1 MKTLKSKLFFMTT
14 LMMVITVFAGCPHK
28 PINPPEPPEN
38 DSTEIIKQQLNFSVV
53 WKNNLGSSLE
63 ISASW
68 NEVVGTLFNS
78 LDTVLQD
85 GDSIVVAVVNKMVE
99 VDSIHTIQM
108 YEEEMLMNII
118 ESVKSVNLRYFEDN
132 LMYTSR
138 DGGLLQFGE
147 YEDYMS
153 NNSVKTLVVSKDFL
167 SSSDL
172 VTVEGELKTISLN
185 WKNTFAKSIGLKISS
200 FSNPE
205 LNITKQIAPDET
217 IKVTEL
223 SYYVFPNNDELNA
236 KLLADVMSDY
246 KSSLDDVMFLLPDVK
261 SHDEWISGG
270 EWTGDSIR
278 KHCLNESNNYLFD
291 IKNYE
296 YNVDYTLILYNR
308 LLYFLLGE
316 HPDNEIEYNSSVIW
330 KNDMSVP
337 MVVDIRYRNDRI
349 YSLVDKINCT
359 IQPGE
364 SFQMP
369 DFYYV
374 EYDGQIEIQPSA
386 DSWYGLYINEMESVV
401 ITYGDKTYN
410 MAVDGRCKFVCPN
423 YTYGYGNHT
432 FIEQSFKDMCNS
444 NDSDN

>member
-1 MKTLKSKLFFMTT
+1 MKTLKSKLYFLTT
-14 LMMVITVFAGCPHK
+14 LAMVIAVFAGCPHK
-28 PINPPEPPEN
+28 PINPPELPEN
-38 DSTEIIKQQLNFSVV
+38 DSTETIKQQLNFSVV

-118 ESVKSVNLRYFEDN
+118 ESVKSINLRYFEDN

-200 FSNPE
+200 SSNPE

-246 KSSLDDVMFLLPDVK
+246 KSSLDDVLFLLPDVK
-261 SHDEWISGG
+261 DHDEWISGG

-278 KHCLNESNNYLFD
+278 KHCLNVSNNYLFD

-296 YNVDYTLILYNR
+296 YSVDYTLILYNR
-308 LLYFLLGE
+308 LLYFLLGD
-316 HPDNEIEYNSSVIW
+316 HPENEIEINSSVIW
-330 KNDMSVP
+330 KNNMSVP

-386 DSWYGLYINEMESVV
+386 NLWYGLYINEMESVV

-432 FIEQSFKDMCNS
+432 FTEQSFKDMCNS
-444 NDSDN
+444 NDRDN